1 MTLAFI
7 AGLGPLELAIILLIV
22 LVIVGGKRLP
32 RLGRQLGGGV
42 KEFKDS
48 VTSRTDKQWDDDDDA
63 TRADAQAALGRPEHE
78 TEPLDGEVVRERD
91 S

>member
-1 MTLAFI
+1 MTIAFI

-32 RLGRQLGGGV
+32 QLGRQLGGGV

-48 VTSRTDKQWDDDDDA
+48 VTSRADKQWQDHD
-63 TRADAQAALGRPEHE
+63 RADVQPALGRADDEAA
-78 TEPLDGEVVRERD
+78 PLDGDVVRERET
-91 S
+91 

>member
-32 RLGRQLGGGV
+32 QLGRQVGGGV

-48 VTSRTDKQWDDDDDA
+48 VTSRTDKQWDDADDGHA
-63 TRADAQAALGRPEHE
+63 EAQAALGRPESE
-78 TEPLDGEVVRERD
+78 TEPLDGEVVREREQ
-91 S
+91 

>member
-22 LVIVGGKRLP
+22 LVIVGGKRIP
-32 RLGRQLGGGV
+32 QLGRQLGGGV

-48 VTSRTDKQWDDDDDA
+48 VTGRADKQWEDDDGA
-63 TRADAQAALGRPEHE
+63 HAQAALGRPESE
-78 TEPLDGEVVRERD
+78 TTPLDGEIVRERET
-91 S
+91 

>member
-22 LVIVGGKRLP
+22 LVIVGGKRIP
-32 RLGRQLGGGV
+32 QLGRQLGGGV

-48 VTSRTDKQWDDDDDA
+48 VTGRADKQWEDDDGA
-63 TRADAQAALGRPEHE
+63 NAQAALGRPESE
-78 TEPLDGEVVRERD
+78 TTPLDGEIVRERET
-91 S
+91 